1 MIWVTAAC
9 DDQVYDNITRGA
21 YGCMTDSEGYITCDE
36 TPRPDCCFAPMH
48 DFARV
53 YSIICF
59 VFLGLFVPCFC
70 CVVCMMM
77 TGKMKQEQPEA

>member
-1 MIWVTAAC
+1 
-9 DDQVYDNITRGA
+9 
-21 YGCMTDSEGYITCDE
+21 MTDSEGYITCDE

-70 CVVCMMM
+70 CVICMMM

>member
-1 MIWVTAAC
+1 MIWDTAAC

-59 VFLGLFVPCFC
+59 VFLGVICFVFLGL
-70 CVVCMMM
+70 MMM